1 MPLSLVGSRASAFHD
16 DRTGMNSEGQGCHLF
31 CCLQHLLG
39 APFRAVWTD
48 SGYRDGH
55 KAEKPMV
62 CGCH

>member
-1 MPLSLVGSRASAFHD
+1 
-16 DRTGMNSEGQGCHLF
+16 MNSEGQGCHLF

-48 SGYRDGH
+48 WGYGDGH
-55 KAEKPMV
+55 KAEKPMA